1 MCSTNRVNGQPP
13 CSDDRFEKKNKYGET
28 CCYKKTKNNQAKKN
42 NDSPEERINI
52 ENKESPLV
60 NSSSKSIGSKSTSSN
75 STRSKSTSSK
85 STRSK
90 SNSNTK
96 ESQNLTFD
104 DDKLISTSHT
114 DQQVNDIKNIIEKF
128 QFFKNR
134 IIQYEEEGKY
144 EKGTFIKEDFFTKE
158 SAKYKLPLPETR
170 LNHPEYFLNQYH
182 DKSSFEEK
190 DFFMFTQNQKFL
202 RTFLTPK
209 LENRGLLLFHEVG
222 VGKTCSSIILAENF
236 DGYMRHKVM
245 VIGPAS
251 LESNYK
257 TELFDSQKLNYDTKT
272 YDSCSG
278 SQFLQDFN
286 WTTMSRC
293 DVEKRANKLIDE
305 KYEFFGFQK
314 LMNMIDSINDVD
326 THENHERNKKM
337 TNTEKI
343 MAENDKLRQ
352 KFSNR
357 VIIIDEVHHL
367 RTVEDN
373 DSERVKQLPIMLERI
388 CEVAT
393 NVRLI
398 LLSATPMFDK
408 VSEISTLIALLSSV
422 DKHYAPIP
430 NAINFINGQLDER
443 SETNLKLFAKNYVS
457 YMSARDTVNFPIQYF
472 VENKPTTFMHPKLDM
487 FQKTDIPHLKSNDFK
502 FYISHMEDYQ
512 KEMYLKETDYRS
524 LLGLSNIAY
533 PMKSKTTSSESKH
546 RTGFTKNFKIDTTKN
561 YLSVKYI
568 NKESILDQQH
578 IGKYSAKIKS
588 ILESVKECDGQMI
601 IYSNFLWSGII
612 PIAIALEHIGF
623 TKHNSKNIL
632 DTAIRTGEHK
642 HSYIILS
649 GDQTLSKNNKND
661 LDSFNQGK
669 AKVALIN
676 EVAAEGV
683 TFKRV
688 REIHVLEPWHNMNK
702 MNQIIGRGVRFK
714 SHVDLDPNLRNV
726 GVYLH
731 LGVCPETDIESID
744 YRKYRQSL
752 DKHDKIV
759 QVENILKQ
767 NSIDCQLNIKRN
779 SSTGKTI
786 RIIDSKNQNRNV
798 IQKDEVYVCMPPNV
812 TPPTSFKSVR
822 KSMLLLDMIELV
834 RLIQIYIEK
843 KKLYTF
849 TFDMLQNEFKN
860 PLLKH
865 ALSYL
870 VSESKTVTVNKI
882 KGYFFLMNDMYI
894 FQPEEI
900 DDKKITMT
908 ERKSDKQKFFEHII
922 FNDSADDS
930 IQKKKNITLEES
942 INQLKNILL
951 KCYNDSVIDTNILV
965 DMYVDSLEQN
975 EFLLLIDKF
984 KDGNLKSNDPSKYAL
999 LKNSFMKGD
1008 YLLNHGSNS
1017 VYYYNHF
1024 EDKFISVN
1032 KNDSVSTTIEKTLR
1046 DSIKTKVLNKNDT
1059 NLIGFTDLNK
1069 LLIPV
1074 VKLTD
1079 NLPNSKGSICTQTS
1093 SFSIHL
1099 LKKWISSLKP
1109 FDKEISNKNG
1119 ISKIELCKVY
1129 EYILRSNNNFYRY
1142 PHYRHSIHFQ
1152 KKAKSKK

>member
-1 MCSTNRVNGQPP
+1 MARNNVQVSEQYTHYNQSVKSKKVCSTNRVNGQPP
-13 CSDDRFEKKNKYGET
+13 CPDDRFEKKNKHGET
-28 CCYKKTKNNQAKKN
+28 CCYKKTKSNQAVEN
-42 NDSPEERINI
+42 NGPSHEVVNT
-52 ENKESPLV
+52 ENQESPRSLT
-60 NSSSKSIGSKSTSSN
+60 NGKSTGSKSTG
-75 STRSKSTSSK
+75 SKSTGSK
-85 STRSK
+85 STGSK
-90 SNSNTK
+90 SDSNTK
-96 ESQNLTFD
+96 ESRHLPSEHN
-104 DDKLISTSHT
+104 LISNSNIADKQYIDLDGINH
-114 DQQVNDIKNIIEKF
+114 IIEKF

-134 IIQYEEEGKY
+134 IIQYEGEGKF
-144 EKGTFIKEDFFTKE
+144 EKGTFIKKDFFTKE

-170 LNHPEYFLNQYH
+170 LNHPEYFLNQYQ
-182 DKSSFEEK
+182 DKSSSEEK

-278 SQFLQDFN
+278 SQFIQDFD

-293 DVEKRANKLIDE
+293 DVEKRVNKLIDE

-314 LMNMIDSINDVD
+314 LMNMIDSINDID
-326 THENHERNKKM
+326 THEHHERNKKM

-367 RTVEDN
+367 RSVEDN
-373 DSERVKQLPIMLERI
+373 DSERVKRLPIMLERI

-393 NVRLI
+393 NIRLI

-430 NAINFINGQLDER
+430 NTIKFVDGQLDE
-443 SETNLKLFAKNYVS
+443 SSDTNLKLFAKNYVS

-472 VENKPTTFMHPKLDM
+472 VENKPTTFRHPKLDM
-487 FQKTDIPHLKSNDFK
+487 FQKTDIPQLKSNDFK
-502 FYISHMEDYQ
+502 FYISHMEGYQ
-512 KEMYLKETDYRS
+512 KEIYSKETEYQS
-524 LLGLSNIAY
+524 LLSLSNIAY
-533 PMKSKTTSSESKH
+533 PMKSKSTSSESKH
-546 RTGFTKNFKIDTTKN
+546 RTGFTKNFKIDATKN
-561 YLSVKYI
+561 YLSVTYI
-568 NKESILDQQH
+568 NKESIIDQQH

-588 ILESVKECDGQMI
+588 IIESVKECDGQII

-623 TKHNSKNIL
+623 MKHNSKNIL
-632 DTAIRTGEHK
+632 DTTISTGGK
-642 HSYIILS
+642 KPSYILLS
-649 GDQTLSKNNKND
+649 GDQTLSKNNIND

-669 AKVALIN
+669 ARVALIN

-702 MNQIIGRGVRFK
+702 IKQIIGRGVRFK
-714 SHVDLDPNLRNV
+714 SHMDLDPNLRNV
-726 GVYLH
+726 GVFLH
-731 LGVCPETDIESID
+731 VGVCPKTDIESID

-767 NSIDCQLNIKRN
+767 NSIDCQLNINRN
-779 SSTGKTI
+779 SSTGKNI
-786 RIIDSKNQNRNV
+786 RIIDSKNKDRN
-798 IQKDEVYVCMPPNV
+798 IIKKDEVYFCMPPNV
-812 TPPTSFKSVR
+812 TPPKSFKSVR

-834 RLIQIYIEK
+834 KVIQKYIEK

-849 TFDMLQNEFKN
+849 TFDMLKDDFKN

-865 ALSYL
+865 SLSYL
-870 VSESKTVTVNKI
+870 VSESKTVTLNKI
-882 KGYFFLMNDMYI
+882 KGYFFVMNDMYI

-908 ERKSDKQKFFEHII
+908 ERKSDKQRFVEHII
-922 FNDSADDS
+922 FNDSTDDS
-930 IQKKKNITLEES
+930 AQKRKTITLEES
-942 INQLKNILL
+942 INQQKNILL

-965 DMYVDSLEQN
+965 DMYVDALE
-975 EFLLLIDKF
+975 EHDFLNLIEK
-984 KDGNLKSNDPSKYAL
+984 LKSGSL
-999 LKNSFMKGD
+999 MIS
-1008 YLLNHGSNS
+1008 LN
-1017 VYYYNHF
+1017 
-1024 EDKFISVN
+1024 I
-1032 KNDSVSTTIEKTLR
+1032 
-1046 DSIKTKVLNKNDT
+1046 
-1059 NLIGFTDLNK
+1059 
-1069 LLIPV
+1069 
-1074 VKLTD
+1074 
-1079 NLPNSKGSICTQTS
+1079 
-1093 SFSIHL
+1093 
-1099 LKKWISSLKP
+1099 
-1109 FDKEISNKNG
+1109 
-1119 ISKIELCKVY
+1119 LC
-1129 EYILRSNNNFYRY
+1129 
-1142 PHYRHSIHFQ
+1142 
-1152 KKAKSKK
+1152 